1 VAASTPLD
9 RRRACDLTER
19 VDVTREDRRVHDA
32 AALGFE
38 AAAERYERG
47 RPTYPDDAVAFLIR
61 TLEIGERTD
70 VVELGAGTGKFT
82 ELIVPTGAR
91 IVAVEPVSAMRQAL
105 ARNCPTVT
113 VLDAMAEEI
122 PLAEASADAVVAAQ
136 AFHWFDADR
145 ALHEIHRVL
154 RPDGALGL
162 IWNVRDEATD
172 WSERLTA
179 IFDRLSGDGPRYRDM
194 RWRGAFARTELFG
207 PLHHQL
213 AYHVQKLTRE
223 QFVDRVLSVSYVA
236 SASNDERERVIAE
249 VEEMLNTDPEL
260 RGRDEILMPYRTE
273 VFWCANL

>member
-1 VAASTPLD
+1 M
-9 RRRACDLTER
+9 
-19 VDVTREDRRVHDA
+19 TREDRRVHDA
-32 AALGFE
+32 AARGFE

-47 RPTYPDDAVAFLIR
+47 RPTYPDDSVAFLIR

-91 IVAVEPVSAMRQAL
+91 IVAVEPVSAMRHAL
-105 ARNCPTVT
+105 ERNCPSVT
-113 VLDAMAEEI
+113 VLDGIAEEI

-154 RPDGALGL
+154 RPDGALGVT
-162 IWNVRDEATD
+162 WNVRDEATD

-194 RWRGAFARTELFG
+194 RWREAFTRTELFG
-207 PLHHQL
+207 PLLHQL
-213 AYHVQKLTRE
+213 AYHVQKVTLE
-223 QFVDRVLSVSYVA
+223 QFVDRVL
-236 SASNDERERVIAE
+236 
-249 VEEMLNTDPEL
+249 
-260 RGRDEILMPYRTE
+260 G
-273 VFWCANL
+273 

>member
-9 RRRACDLTER
+9 RRRVCDLTER

-105 ARNCPTVT
+105 ERNCPTVT

-194 RWRGAFARTELFG
+194 RWRGAITRTELFG

-213 AYHVQKLTRE
+213 AYQVQKLTRE

-236 SASNDERERVIAE
+236 SAPDDERERVIAE
-249 VEEMLNTDPEL
+249 VEEMLDTDPEL

-273 VFWCANL
+273 VFWCAKL